1 MVSGPSSSAG
11 VSPMRTGVRRT
22 EPTSSVPMRAVKDRS
37 RRCADALT
45 DAERGAREAPGTEGA
60 LVQPL
65 DGERVV
71 GRFRQDGD
79 REIVHGISAPPD
91 NTARGQGP
99 CERRGCPPPRR

>member
-1 MVSGPSSSAG
+1 MVSGPSSNAG
-11 VSPMRTGVRRT
+11 VSPMRTGREAHR
-22 EPTSSVPMRAVKDRS
+22 PDQQR
-37 RRCADALT
+37 ADARREGEIEAVADTLA

-79 REIVHGISAPPD
+79 REIVHGIFGP
-91 NTARGQGP
+91 AR
-99 CERRGCPPPRR
+99 